1 MADLGYIKSLLRG
14 IPDLQTRNAL
24 DQAFTHI
31 LGNLRFGV
39 PENQTRAVNGQ
50 WYWQSST
57 TATSTSE
64 FSLLH
69 GLPDKP
75 AYGIV
80 VLELDKPG
88 SKAGFLTV
96 SKAADGKRIY
106 LKADAGSTGVPFTV
120 LIE

>member
-1 MADLGYIKSLLRG
+1 MADIGYVRGLLRG
-14 IPDLQTRNAL
+14 VKDLPTRNAL
-24 DQAFTHI
+24 EQIFEHV
-31 LGNLRFGV
+31 LGNLRWGV

-64 FSLLH
+64 FSILH

-75 AYGIV
+75 AYAIP

-96 SKAADGKRIY
+96 SRAADGKRFY
-106 LKADAGSTGVPFTV
+106 VKADAGSTGVPFTV